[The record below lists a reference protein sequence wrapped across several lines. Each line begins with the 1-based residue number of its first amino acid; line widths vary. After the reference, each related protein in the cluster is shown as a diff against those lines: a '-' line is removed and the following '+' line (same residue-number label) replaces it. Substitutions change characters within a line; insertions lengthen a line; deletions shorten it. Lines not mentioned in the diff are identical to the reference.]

1 MRNMADRQ
9 MTTGYRIRSLREP
22 AFWVA
27 TLLIIFVMMVASGCK
42 PLRDEMDRYLSAAHD
57 VWGFQGSALVAY
69 QGRIILAKGYG
80 MANYTFDEPNTPQ
93 TKFFI
98 GSITKQFTA
107 SAIMILQE
115 RGLLDIHDPI
125 SKYLPDYPEPAGDRI
140 TIENLLTHTSG
151 VPNYTEVP
159 ELMMKRTRNLS
170 PSELLGLFKD
180 EPLEFEPG
188 TDFHYSNSGYIIL
201 GAIIE
206 KVSGQS
212 YEAFLHHEILN
223 KVGMHN
229 TGYARREAGL
239 PDRADGYTIDDRRA
253 PIEALPISFSVLHTA
268 GAMYSTV
275 EDMLKWD
282 QALYNQRVLSRQS
295 IDEMLTPHRGNYG
308 YGWVIESLYGHRH
321 TFHGGFIDG
330 FNTTFDRWIDEGL
343 CIVVFSNEDEAPVKK
358 IARTLAAIAFRK
370 PYVMPERKTAVDLD
384 PRLFANYE
392 GVYRVD
398 REQRRLVTVSGDTLF
413 TQLTGQ
419 PPERLF
425 PLAVDTFFLESDNT
439 STLVFERDS
448 LDVVTSVTLYD
459 GITSVHAD
467 KLSGKEAEAE
477 LTGRTPVD
485 VDESVLDEYVGL
497 YDLQSRLG
505 GADSDLTLAVIR
517 QGRQLRAAATGTG
530 EVDLLPS
537 SETEFFHR
545 LSDLRIV
552 FERDESGH
560 VTGCM
565 LRMGT
570 AWVEGKKVR

>member
-1 MRNMADRQ
+1 MRK
-9 MTTGYRIRSLREP
+9 MTYRPISSRFHLRLSATGPL
-22 AFWVA
+22 VL
-27 TLLIIFVMMVASGCK
+27 LLIIAVIFASGCK
-42 PLRDEMDRYLSAAHD
+42 PVHDEMDRYLEAAHD

-69 QGRIILAKGYG
+69 KGKVILAKGYG

-107 SAIMILQE
+107 AAIMILQE
-115 RGLLDIHDPI
+115 RGLLNVHDPI
-125 SKYLPDYPEPAGDRI
+125 SKYLPDYPKATAERI

-159 ELMMKRTRNLS
+159 ELMLKRTRNLS
-170 PSELLGLFKD
+170 PSDLLDLFKD

-223 KVGMHN
+223 KAGMHN
-229 TGYARREAGL
+229 SGYARREAGL

-253 PIEALPISFSVLHTA
+253 PIAALPISFSVLHTA

-282 QALYNQRVLSRQS
+282 QALYNQQVLSRQS
-295 IDEMLTPHRGNYG
+295 VDQMLTPHSGNYG
-308 YGWVIESLYGHRH
+308 YGWVIESLFGHRH

-330 FNTTFDRWIDEGL
+330 FNTTFDRWVDDSL
-343 CIVVFSNEDEAPVKK
+343 CVVVFSNEDEAPVKK
-358 IARTLAAIAFRK
+358 IARSLAAIAFHK
-370 PYVMPERKTAVDLD
+370 PYVMPERKEPVALD
-384 PRLFANYE
+384 PAVLANYV
-392 GVYRVD
+392 GVYRQD
-398 REQRRLVTVSGDTLF
+398 RELQRLVTVTGDTLF
-413 TQLTGQ
+413 SQLSGE

-425 PLAVDTFFLESDNT
+425 LLAVDTFFLESDNT
-439 STLVFERDS
+439 STMIFDRDS
-448 LDVVTSVTLYD
+448 LGVVTSATLYD
-459 GITSVHAD
+459 GISSVHAD
-467 KLSGKEAEAE
+467 KLSGKEAEKE
-477 LTGRTPVD
+477 LTSRTPVE
-485 VDESVLDEYVGL
+485 VSESTLDEYVGL
-497 YDLQSRLG
+497 YDLRSRLD
-505 GADSDLTLAVIR
+505 DSASDFTLTIIR

-545 LSDLRIV
+545 QSDLRVV
-552 FERDESGH
+552 FKRDESGQ
-560 VTGCM
+560 VVGCI

>member
-1 MRNMADRQ
+1 MDTRAYKSIYGAKDSCPIAGLCR
-9 MTTGYRIRSLREP
+9 YPLL
-22 AFWVA
+22 
-27 TLLIIFVMMVASGCK
+27 LLISVSILLLTGCK
-42 PLRDEMDRYLSAAHD
+42 PLQDEMDRYLEAAHD
-57 VWGFQGSALVAY
+57 IWGFQGSVLVAY
-69 QGRIILAKGYG
+69 KGKVILAKGYG
-80 MANYTFDEPNTPQ
+80 MANYTFGEPNTPQ

-107 SAIMILQE
+107 AAIMILQE
-115 RGLLDIHDPI
+115 RGLLDVHDPI
-125 SKYLPDYPEPAGDRI
+125 SKYLPEYPGATGDKI

-151 VPNYTEVP
+151 VPNYTDVP

-170 PSELLGLFKD
+170 PSDLLDLFKN

-206 KVSGQS
+206 KISGQS

-229 TGYARREAGL
+229 SGYARREAGL

-282 QALYNQRVLSRQS
+282 QALYNQQILSRES
-295 IDEMLTPHRGNYG
+295 IEQMLTPLRNNYG
-308 YGWVIESLYGHRH
+308 YGWVIESSYGHTH

-330 FNTTFDRWIDEGL
+330 FNTTFDRWIDDGL
-343 CIVVFSNEDEAPVKK
+343 CVVVFSNEDEVPVKK
-358 IARTLAAIAFRK
+358 IARSLAAIAFRK
-370 PYVMPERKTAVDLD
+370 PYVMPERKVPIYLD
-384 PRLFANYE
+384 PHLFAGYE
-392 GVYRVD
+392 GVYRLD
-398 REQRRLVTVSGDTLF
+398 RDQRRLVTASGDTLY

-419 PPERLF
+419 LPERLL

-439 STLVFERDS
+439 STVVFERDS
-448 LDVVTSVTLYD
+448 LGVVASMTLFD

-467 KLSGKEAEAE
+467 KLSGKEAETE
-477 LTGRTPVD
+477 LTGRTPIEVS
-485 VDESVLDEYVGL
+485 EAVLDEYVGL
-497 YDLQSRLG
+497 YDLQSRLD
-505 GADSDLTLAVIR
+505 DSTSDFTLTIIR

-552 FERDESGH
+552 FQRDESGR

-570 AWVEGKKVR
+570 AWVAGKKVR